1 MRSALMVTGNAASTA
16 RPPGGLSRGSC
27 ACAAAA
33 QKSKAKTGANRR
45 IGGFKVIKGKEAF
58 FEC

>member
-1 MRSALMVTGNAASTA
+1 VMVTGASA
-16 RPPGGLSRGSC
+16 PGLSAGGRRRGSC

-33 QKSKAKTGANRR
+33 QKSKAKTGADWR
-45 IGGFKVIKGKEAF
+45 IGDFTVDKGEGAF